1 MLNIMYP
8 SHFQEK
14 RGHTESGLI
23 NFMKLLAQRYTQYY
37 NGKYGR
43 TGKLWENRYKMHP
56 IDPSVYYVVLKY
68 IEMNP
73 VRAGMVEDA
82 IDYPWSSA
90 AYHLQGKE
98 DRMILADCIHDSA
111 FSYKEFFYEDERME
125 DLKTI
130 RIATKQGKAWGQEAF
145 LKKLAHMYDRV
156 VVPQTRGR
164 PRKK

>member
-1 MLNIMYP
+1 
-8 SHFQEK
+8 
-14 RGHTESGLI
+14 
-23 NFMKLLAQRYTQYY
+23 MKLLAQRYTQYY

-111 FSYKEFFYEDERME
+111 FSIASTILLSATRNFFMRTNEWKT
-125 DLKTI
+125 LKQSASQPN
-130 RIATKQGKAWGQEAF
+130 RGKHGA
-145 LKKLAHMYDRV
+145 
-156 VVPQTRGR
+156 
-164 PRKK
+164 RKPS